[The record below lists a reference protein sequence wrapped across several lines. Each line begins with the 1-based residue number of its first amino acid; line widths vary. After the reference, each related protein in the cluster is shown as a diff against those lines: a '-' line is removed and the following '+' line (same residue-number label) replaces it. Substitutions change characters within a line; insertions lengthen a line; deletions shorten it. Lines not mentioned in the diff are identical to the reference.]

1 MRNMM
6 VNSNSRKL
14 ILSGW
19 LKENGNAAYNSPL
32 KLQKFLFFYE
42 AFSKVDEDDADFSHL
57 RGYER
62 GPVFSTVWGDYT
74 HDRHEFDEAAQKA
87 SLNPQDCV
95 NIDRAKRS
103 QFLVSILSEKELSEL
118 THQLNIWKTK
128 ESRIKRGE
136 KQVDL
141 SENDF
146 NERDVKIVKLLEKM
160 YPTSLIEHSHIVGID
175 NHFFIFSKKDSKRLT
190 EQHFDTLSALCDNC
204 QLNNPVYV
212 ELDEEGRLI
221 VD

>member
-1 MRNMM
+1 MI
-6 VNSNSRKL
+6 NSNSRKL
-14 ILSGW
+14 SLSGW
-19 LKENGNAAYNSPL
+19 LKENGSAAYYSPL

-42 AFSKVDEDDADFSHL
+42 AFSKVDGDNTDFSHL

-74 HDRHEFDEAAQKA
+74 HDRHEFDKAVQKA
-87 SLNPQDCV
+87 NHNSQESV
-95 NIDRAKRS
+95 NLERAKRS
-103 QFLVSILSEKELSEL
+103 QFLVSILSEKELSGL

-128 ESRIKRGE
+128 EQRIMRGE
-136 KQVDL
+136 KQVEL
-141 SENDF
+141 SEEDF
-146 NERDVKIVKLLEKM
+146 NESDKRLVKLLEMM

-175 NHFFIFSKKDSKRLT
+175 NHFFIFSIEDSKRLT

-212 ELDEEGRLI
+212 ELDKEGRLI